1 MQDDEEP
8 NAVAVIGG
16 GISGLSAAW
25 LLEQQGKK
33 VTLYESE
40 ATLGGC
46 ARPRLESTP
55 THLPPLTRAPPR
67 RHSLTVDTKLVGP
80 VDLGFQVCNFTTYP
94 HLFGFFGAL
103 GVDTEPSDMSFALS
117 TPELEWGSRGLEGVF
132 ATPGSARSP
141 RFLKM
146 LGEVIRFGNAC
157 TEVLDDAETWEGVSL
172 GQYLS
177 TRGYSPFFQTH
188 YILPMCAAIWSC
200 SHDGAMEYPVVPLVR
215 FWKNHVRDGAA
226 AARRVRPR
234 RPARPP
240 ARAAA
245 RTPPARPPPFPPPVP
260 AGPAPSHSGAPRA
273 ARARRGASS
282 RVAPPPTWRP
292 SARRCATRGWVRRWR
307 AYAGWRAA
315 GWR

>member
-25 LLEQQGKK
+25 LLEQQGKT

-46 ARPRLESTP
+46 ASPRLESTP
-55 THLPPLTRAPPR
+55 TRLPPLTRAPPR

-177 TRGYSPFFQTH
+177 TKGYSPFFQTH

-215 FWKNHVRDGAA
+215 F
-226 AARRVRPR
+226 
-234 RPARPP
+234 
-240 ARAAA
+240 
-245 RTPPARPPPFPPPVP
+245 
-260 AGPAPSHSGAPRA
+260 
-273 ARARRGASS
+273 
-282 RVAPPPTWRP
+282 
-292 SARRCATRGWVRRWR
+292 
-307 AYAGWRAA
+307 
-315 GWR
+315 